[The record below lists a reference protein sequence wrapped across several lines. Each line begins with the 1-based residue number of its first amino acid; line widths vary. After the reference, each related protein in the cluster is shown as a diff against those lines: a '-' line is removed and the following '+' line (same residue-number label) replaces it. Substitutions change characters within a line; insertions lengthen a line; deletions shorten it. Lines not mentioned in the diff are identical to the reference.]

1 MNYLGLCTIKQLHL
15 VYNSGS
21 QRQSFRVV
29 IAHFLIIVVNQ
40 SLTSEKSAPQ
50 LYHVRK
56 YSPTTVLVYPEATL
70 ITKITR
76 ACRNYAVRNWYDY
89 SMTNCRSLY
98 IDPDHKKKFFTSR
111 KLDGIK
117 PILV

>member
-29 IAHFLIIVVNQ
+29 IARFLIIVVNQ

-89 SMTNCRSLY
+89 SMTNSSSLFMNT
-98 IDPDHKKKFFTSR
+98 DHEKSY
-111 KLDGIK
+111 
-117 PILV
+117 